1 MYEIAETFMDS
12 EDYDNAIKFFDRMRR
27 LEDLEDTDRA
37 IVRFKQGLAHYRRA
51 SENLRMQDNINRL
64 PPEQRIEQELD
75 YDRTPRADFAKVK
88 EI

>member
-37 IVRFKQGLAHYRRA
+37 IVRFKQGLLIIA
-51 SENLRMQDNINRL
+51 
-64 PPEQRIEQELD
+64 EL
-75 YDRTPRADFAKVK
+75 VK
-88 EI
+88 ICGCKIISTACHLSKESSRS